1 MGKVSDLS
9 EKRLEPRG
17 GKPVRARQEPDGM
30 KVEREIKGL
39 SGSGTNLNEAVG
51 RSYLEAGVRA
61 SLRLEWQQ
69 M

>member
-1 MGKVSDLS
+1 M
-9 EKRLEPRG
+9 
-17 GKPVRARQEPDGM
+17 RARQEPDALTF
-30 KVEREIKGL
+30 EREINGL

-51 RSYLEAGVRA
+51 RSNHEAGVRA

>member
-1 MGKVSDLS
+1 M
-9 EKRLEPRG
+9 
-17 GKPVRARQEPDGM
+17 RARQEPDGM

-51 RSYLEAGVRA
+51 LSNLEAGVRA